1 MSSNTSLATP
11 IKLDAISKIIEIGV
25 VYKPECLNQSTLN
38 PLDFFLKKKSKRNCI
53 DEEGQNRKRKKLK
66 PSSKKK
72 F

>member
-38 PLDFFLKKKSKRNCI
+38 PLDFFF
-53 DEEGQNRKRKKLK
+53 EEE
-66 PSSKKK
+66 
-72 F
+72 